1 MSKLQLFQQPSSCIH
16 EHRTLFLCLH
26 CSAFITNSSFLQK
39 KKDMAVVT
47 MVAAKNV
54 CFLFTDHLSYKWQEL
69 KKKPNTMM
77 PFVIKPP
84 VTSSYL

>member
-1 MSKLQLFQQPSSCIH
+1 
-16 EHRTLFLCLH
+16 
-26 CSAFITNSSFLQK
+26 
-39 KKDMAVVT
+39 MAVVT

-54 CFLFTDHLSYKWQEL
+54 CFLFTDHLSYKWQEQ